1 MPSTIRT
8 FTVAGL
14 VALTASACSSP
25 YYQGMNLTHLYPAH
39 QAVMDEEAEAM
50 RRSHAFDHY
59 DSNGNSTTPP
69 AEPGGSNSAIT
80 GQ

>member
-1 MPSTIRT
+1 
-8 FTVAGL
+8 
-14 VALTASACSSP
+14 
-25 YYQGMNLTHLYPAH
+25 
-39 QAVMDEEAEAM
+39 MDEEAEAM